1 MIQIYFPYTNM
12 DQLLCY
18 HDSDLKEL
26 SWNSRQED
34 VDSIVGDL
42 FNKIVK
48 TLLLLAYNRDDK
60 ARVNTKEHFWSQINI
75 M

>member
-1 MIQIYFPYTNM
+1 MIQIYFAYPNM

>member
-1 MIQIYFPYTNM
+1 M

-18 HDSDLKEL
+18 QDSDLKEL
-26 SWNSRQED
+26 SWKSRQED

-48 TLLLLAYNRDDK
+48 TLLLQAYNKDDDAK
-60 ARVNTKEHFWSQINI
+60 VNTKEHFRSQINLGCHRLYFHQI
-75 M
+75 W